1 MKSLRSPGNNPVA
14 KREALSSQL
23 ESIDPE
29 RPIMQVTRR
38 SFLLSA
44 ATAACAPAFLGATDK
59 SGGKTPIL
67 GQGEHQ
73 YEAIH
78 DWGELPRTIKYGN
91 THGVCEDS
99 KGNIYIHHTVHA
111 SSESLDTMVVFDPQG
126 KFVRSWG
133 RQFKGGAHGLT
144 IRQEG
149 SEEFLYLCDFQHGI
163 VTKRTLK
170 GEEVFTLGYPAES
183 DAYKPKDRSST
194 LAYRP
199 TNVAIA
205 PNGDIYVGDGY
216 GSSFINQYNQ
226 KAEFIRTFG
235 GLGKGDDQLDCP
247 HGLWVDTRAETPLL
261 VVTDR
266 GNSRLQRFTLEGQ
279 HLDSLLGTSK
289 MPCYLHERLGEVV
302 IADLLSKVM
311 ILDRKNNLVASLGEG
326 QYTSD
331 DWKTVRNQA
340 PGTFAAGRFVCPHG
354 ACFDHDGNIFV
365 VEWVEAGR
373 VTKLRRFT

>member
-1 MKSLRSPGNNPVA
+1 MP
-14 KREALSSQL
+14 
-23 ESIDPE
+23 
-29 RPIMQVTRR
+29 VTRR
-38 SFLLSA
+38 SFLVTA
-44 ATAACAPAFLGATDK
+44 AAAACAPAFLRATDK
-59 SGGKTPIL
+59 AGAKLPIL
-67 GQGEHQ
+67 GHGEHQ

-78 DWGELPRTIKYGN
+78 DWGDLPRTIKYGN

-99 KGNIYIHHTVHA
+99 QGNIYIHHTVHA
-111 SSESLDTMVVFDPQG
+111 SSDSPDTMVVFDQQG

-144 IRQEG
+144 IRREG
-149 SEEFLYLCDFQHGI
+149 SEEFLYLCDYQHGI

-183 DAYKPKDRSST
+183 VAYQPKDKVSE
-194 LAYRP
+194 LVYRP

-235 GLGKGDDQLDCP
+235 GFGTADDQIDCP
-247 HGLWVDTRAETPLL
+247 HGLWIDTRTQTPLL

-266 GNSRLQRFTLEGQ
+266 GNSRLQRFTLEGK
-279 HLDSLLGTSK
+279 HVDSILGTSK
-289 MPCYLHERLGEVV
+289 MPCYLHERNGNVV
-302 IADLLSKVM
+302 IADLLSKVI
-311 ILDRKNNLVASLGEG
+311 ILDRENAVVANLGESE
-326 QYTSD
+326 YPRE
-331 DWKTVRNQA
+331 DWSTVRKQS
-340 PGTFAAGRFVCPHG
+340 PGTFVPGRFVCPHG
-354 ACFDHDGNIFV
+354 ACFDHAGNIFV

-373 VTKLRRFT
+373 VTKLRHTVG

>member
-1 MKSLRSPGNNPVA
+1 M
-14 KREALSSQL
+14 E
-23 ESIDPE
+23 
-29 RPIMQVTRR
+29 VTRR
-38 SFLLSA
+38 NFLVSA
-44 ATAACAPAFLGATDK
+44 ATAACAPALLGATDK
-59 SGGKTPIL
+59 GGTKAPIL
-67 GQGEHQ
+67 GQDDHQ

-78 DWGELPRTIKYGN
+78 DWGDLTRTIKYGN

-99 KGNIYIHHTVHA
+99 QGNIYIHHTVHVT
-111 SSESLDTMVVFDPQG
+111 SESQDTMVVFDHDG

-144 IRQEG
+144 IRKEG
-149 SEEFLYLCDFQHGI
+149 SEDFLYLCDFQHGI

-183 DAYKPKDRSST
+183 EAYKPTDKNS
-194 LAYRP
+194 AVPYHP

-247 HGLWVDTRAETPLL
+247 HGLWIDTREQTPFL
-261 VVTDR
+261 VVADR
-266 GNSRLQRFTLEGQ
+266 GNSRLHRFSVDGK
-279 HLDSLLGTSK
+279 HVDFILGTTK
-289 MPCYLHERLGEVV
+289 MPCYFHERKGEVV
-302 IADLLSKVM
+302 IPDLLSKVV
-311 ILDRKNNLVASLGEG
+311 ILDRKNNVVASLGDGEF
-326 QYTSD
+326 SKA
-331 DWKTVRNQA
+331 DWRTVRNQEH
-340 PGTFAAGRFVCPHG
+340 GTFVPGRFVCPHS
-354 ACFDHDGNIFV
+354 ACFDHEGNIFV

-373 VTKLRRFT
+373 VTKLRRLA